1 MIRKYQKIQSFKNVC
16 KWVHKLIYELLQLKE
31 MIMTFK
37 HPVVTKELEGTYIKK
52 STSTGEYVFLSDNTF
67 GNETK
72 IYDHTDIASFLR
84 DLNISASDLE
94 ESEIERDTFYISYFL
109 GA

>member
-72 IYDHTDIASFLR
+72 DFET
-84 DLNISASDLE
+84 
-94 ESEIERDTFYISYFL
+94 ISYKVID
-109 GA
+109 G